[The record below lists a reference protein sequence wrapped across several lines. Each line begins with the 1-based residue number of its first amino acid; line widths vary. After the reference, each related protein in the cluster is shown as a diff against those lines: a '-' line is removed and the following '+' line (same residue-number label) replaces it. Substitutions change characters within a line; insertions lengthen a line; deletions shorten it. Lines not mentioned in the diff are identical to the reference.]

1 MTSGPTG
8 AVRRRLGAGAL
19 ALALAWAPAWAAAAP
34 ERSPAPAPRPA
45 APAAPAAGA
54 VDAVDV
60 VGAGSTRPEPRPAVR
75 AAVRAAALSSS
86 SPQSVSIVEGAALAE
101 AMRAVR
107 AGDWRTAR
115 AAAGG
120 PVARDVVLWHE
131 LRARRG
137 TWEEASDFAARR
149 ADWPGMP
156 LLRARAEGL
165 IPAEAAP
172 GAVLAWFG
180 GEAPATGAGA
190 LRLAAALGATGRGAA
205 AQDALIRAWRTLPMT
220 EAQEDAVLRAAGR
233 GVLAAHDEARLDALL
248 WEKSDAGVRRAMA
261 RVGPGL
267 RALAEARLALH
278 SGRAGVNALIDAVP
292 AALAGDPGL
301 AFDRVRWRLDRDL
314 DDAAVELMLMRSGTA
329 AELGRPE
336 AWADMRRG
344 QARRLMRAGRAQEA
358 YALAASGHLTEGT
371 DHSDLEWL
379 AGFVALTDLG
389 RPADALRHFKRAER
403 AVRSPISMG
412 RMLYWQGRALEAS
425 GDAAAAGTA
434 FERAA
439 VHRTAFYGQLAAER
453 IGAPPDASLAG
464 AEAATPL
471 RALARDDVLRAAE
484 LLLAAGERRL
494 AARFAAHLGESQDE
508 AGLRAL
514 GQWAAGLGSPFLQ
527 VAIGK
532 RAAQMGIVLP
542 AHLFPLHPL
551 ARAPMPVEPAVAM
564 AVARRES
571 EFHPGAAS
579 GAGAQGLMQL
589 MPGTARDVSRGL
601 GIGYSRGRLTSDPD
615 YNVRLGTTY
624 LAGLEERF
632 GDNLALIAAGYNA
645 GPGRP
650 IRWMRERG
658 DPRAMGVDEAVDW
671 IEHIPFTE
679 TRDYVMR
686 VTESVPVY
694 RARLPGA
701 AAATDLSG
709 LIAGR

>member
-1 MTSGPTG
+1 MTDGRAWMARG
-8 AVRRRLGAGAL
+8 ILGAGAL
-19 ALALAWAPAWAAAAP
+19 ALALAGVPASAAVAP
-34 ERSPAPAPRPA
+34 ERSPVPAPRPA
-45 APAAPAAGA
+45 IGAPAAP
-54 VDAVDV
+54 DAV
-60 VGAGSTRPEPRPAVR
+60 AAAATARPQARPAVR
-75 AAVRAAALSSS
+75 AAVTSSS
-86 SPQSVSIVEGAALAE
+86 SPSEVSIVQGAALAE

-107 AGDWRTAR
+107 AGDWRVAR
-115 AAAGG
+115 AAAGD
-120 PVARDVVLWHE
+120 PVARDIVLWHE

-137 TWEEASDFAARR
+137 TWEEAADFVARR
-149 ADWPGMP
+149 PDWPGMP

-165 IPAEAAP
+165 IPADAP
-172 GAVLAWFG
+172 AGAVLAFF
-180 GEAPATGAGA
+180 GEAAPETGTGAV
-190 LRLAAALGATGRGAA
+190 RLAAALRAAGRAEA
-205 AQDALIRAWRTLPMT
+205 AQDVLIRAWRTVQMT
-220 EAQEDAVLRAAGR
+220 QAQEDAVLAAAGR
-233 GVLAAHDEARLDALL
+233 AALAPHDDVRLDALL
-248 WEKSDAGVRRAMA
+248 WERSDSGVRRAMA

-278 SGRAGVNALIDAVP
+278 SGRAGVNGLIDAVP
-292 AALAGDPGL
+292 ESLAGDPGL

-314 DDAAVELMLMRSGTA
+314 DDAAVELMLARSGTA

-336 AWADMRRG
+336 AWADMRQG
-344 QARRLMRAGRAQEA
+344 QVRRLMRAGRAGEA
-358 YALAASGHLTEGT
+358 YALAASGHLAEGE

-379 AGFVALTDLG
+379 AGFIALTDLV
-389 RPADALRHFKRAER
+389 RPADALRHFERGER
-403 AVRSPISMG
+403 AVVSPISMG
-412 RMLYWQGRALEAS
+412 RMLYWQGRAHEAA
-425 GDAAAAGTA
+425 GEAAAARA
-434 FERAA
+434 DFERAA
-439 VHRTAFYGQLAAER
+439 AHRTAFYGQLAAER
-453 IGAPPDASLAG
+453 IGAAPDASLTG
-464 AEAATPL
+464 AEEAVPL
-471 RALARDDVLRAAE
+471 RDLASNDVLRAAE
-484 LLLAAGERRL
+484 LLLAADERRL
-494 AARFAAHLGESQDE
+494 AARFAAHLAESQDE

-514 GQWAAGLGSPFLQ
+514 GQWAAGQGSPFLQ
-527 VAIGK
+527 VALGK

-579 GAGAQGLMQL
+579 GVGAQGLMQL
-589 MPGTARDVSRGL
+589 MPGTAQDVSREL

-624 LAGLEERF
+624 LQGLEARF

-650 IRWMRERG
+650 IGWMRERG

-679 TRDYVMR
+679 TRNYVMR

-694 RARLPGA
+694 RARLSGA